1 MTNSQVYYKEVHQEK
16 AVFKAAFSQNLPLL
30 LKGPTGCG
38 KSRFVE
44 AMAQELEKNLI
55 SVNCNDETTA
65 ADLIGRFL
73 IKGGDTIWQ
82 DGPVTRAIK
91 ENAILYLDEIAEAR
105 DDVITVLHS
114 LTDHRRE
121 LHIDRLN
128 QTLKADSEFMMVVSF
143 NPGYQHSLKEMKPST
158 RQRFISLSFQYPN
171 EQIEQEIILNESKVN
186 ENLAK
191 KLVLLASKV
200 RNLHELGLTETVSTR
215 LLVSAGKLMATGMEP
230 RLAVD
235 VAIIQALTDD
245 DDTVAALKDI
255 SSLLF

>member
-1 MTNSQVYYKEVHQEK
+1 MTSSQIYYKEVQQEK
-16 AVFKAAFSQNLPLL
+16 AVFKAAFSQKLPLL

-44 AMAQELEKNLI
+44 AMAFELDKSLI

-73 IKGGDTIWQ
+73 IKGGDTVWQ

-91 ENAILYLDEIAEAR
+91 EDAILYLDEIAEAR

-121 LHIDRLN
+121 IHIDRLN
-128 QTLKADSEFMMVVSF
+128 QTLKARDGFMMVVSF

-158 RQRFISLSFQYPN
+158 RQRFISLSFNYP
-171 EQIEQEIILNESKVN
+171 EEKIEQEIIQKEASLDSSM
-186 ENLAK
+186 AK
-191 KLVLLASKV
+191 KLVMFAQKV

-215 LLVSAGKLMATGMEP
+215 LLISAGKLIATKMEP
-230 RLAVD
+230 RLAAD
-235 VAIIQALTDD
+235 VAIIQTLSDD
-245 DDTVAALKDI
+245 EDTILALKDI
-255 SSLLF
+255 ASLII